1 MEFTFTIPDSALQDA
16 LTELMKTYKPV
27 DPFPAIMDKQTASK
41 FLGCGRATLDKW
53 IKEYDDFPV
62 AVIGG
67 SYRFTKSDL
76 EQWVKSRSQ
85 KHSH

>member
-1 MEFTFTIPDSALQDA
+1 MDFTFNIPDKVLQDA
-16 LTELMKTYKPV
+16 LTERMKTYKPV
-27 DPFPAIMDKQTASK
+27 DPFPAVLNKQQASK

-85 KHSH
+85 LHSH

>member
-16 LTELMKTYKPV
+16 LTERMKTYKPV
-27 DPFPAIMDKQTASK
+27 DPFPAIMDKRTASK

-85 KHSH
+85 EHSH